1 VVETDPMVA
10 AWSMFTPSTEMR
22 EESAFRITKQRV
34 YILASSTT
42 TGTKRRSSIMGKSVG
57 EEHR

>member
-1 VVETDPMVA
+1 MVA